1 MARFGKTEINLSDTI
16 STLVTGVNTIA
27 DDLGNVDN
35 LASGDSNVVAS
46 INAVRDTAL
55 QFADSSDV
63 ITVIRNNFQNVG
75 NVTIGNDVT
84 IGKNLTVDSADID
97 SAVITTLHSN
107 VITAN
112 TLTSSGTITSGTLN
126 TSAGNVKFDSAHITT
141 LTSNSFT
148 ANSATI
154 GSAGVSASGNITT
167 TGIVMDGVTATDL
180 KPFRIKNSSGTTI
193 LAGYLLSTSNTDGTL

>member
-46 INAVRDTAL
+46 INAVRTQAL
-55 QFADSSDV
+55 LFSDSSDV

-75 NVTIGNDVT
+75 NVTIGNDLT
-84 IGKNLTVDSADID
+84 ISKNLTVDSADID
-97 SAVITTLHSN
+97 SAVITTLHSST
-107 VITAN
+107 ITA
-112 TLTSSGTITSGTLN
+112 GTITSGTLN

-141 LTSNSFT
+141 LTSNSLT

>member
-35 LASGDSNVVAS
+35 LASGDSNLVAS
-46 INAVRDTAL
+46 INAVRTQAL
-55 QFADSSDV
+55 LFSDSSDV

-75 NVTIGNDVT
+75 NVTIGNV
-84 IGKNLTVDSADID
+84 LTLDSANI
-97 SAVITTLHSN
+97 SF
-107 VITAN
+107 
-112 TLTSSGTITSGTLN
+112 LN
-126 TSAGNVKFDSAHITT
+126 ATDGNVKFDSAHITT
-141 LTSNSFT
+141 LTSNSLT

-180 KPFRIKNSSGTTI
+180 KPLRIKNSSGTTI

>member
-46 INAVRDTAL
+46 INAVRTQAL
-55 QFADSSDV
+55 LFSDSSDV

-75 NVTIGNDVT
+75 DVT

-97 SAVITTLHSN
+97 SAVITNLHSST
-107 VITAN
+107 ITAN
-112 TLTSSGTITSGTLN
+112 TLTASGTITSGTLN

-141 LTSNSFT
+141 LTSNSLT

-180 KPFRIKNSSGTTI
+180 KPLRIKNSSGTTI

>member
-46 INAVRDTAL
+46 INAVRTQAL
-55 QFADSSDV
+55 LFSDSSDV

-84 IGKNLTVDSADID
+84 ISKNLTVDSADID

-112 TLTSSGTITSGTLN
+112 TITSGTLN

-141 LTSNSFT
+141 LTSNSLT

-167 TGIVMDGVTATDL
+167 TGIVMDGATVTDL

>member
-46 INAVRDTAL
+46 INAVRTQAL
-55 QFADSSDV
+55 LFSDSSDV

-75 NVTIGNDVT
+75 NVTIGNDVI

-97 SAVITTLHSN
+97 SAVINTLHSPT
-107 VITAN
+107 ITAN
-112 TLTSSGTITSGTLN
+112 TITAAGTITSNTLN
-126 TSAGNVKFDSAHITT
+126 TSTGNVKFDSAHITT
-141 LTSNSFT
+141 LT

>member
-35 LASGDSNVVAS
+35 LASGDSNLVAS
-46 INAVRDTAL
+46 INAVRTQAL
-55 QFADSSDV
+55 LFSDSSDV
-63 ITVIRNNFQNVG
+63 ITVIRNDFQNVG
-75 NVTIGNDVT
+75 NVTIGNV
-84 IGKNLTVDSADID
+84 LTID
-97 SAVITTLHSN
+97 SANISF
-107 VITAN
+107 
-112 TLTSSGTITSGTLN
+112 LN
-126 TSAGNVKFDSAHITT
+126 ATDGNVKFDSAHITS
-141 LTSNSFT
+141 LT

-180 KPFRIKNSSGTTI
+180 KPLRIKNSSGTTI